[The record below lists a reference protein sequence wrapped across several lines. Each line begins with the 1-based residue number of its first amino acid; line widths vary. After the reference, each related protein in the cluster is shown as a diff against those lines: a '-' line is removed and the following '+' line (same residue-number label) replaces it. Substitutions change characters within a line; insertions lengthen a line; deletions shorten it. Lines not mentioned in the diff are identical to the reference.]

1 MAFDK
6 LLGQETAIRLLKDDL
21 DSGRIHHAYLFT
33 GKKGVGKGLWLWSLP
48 GPSLSWA
55 GRGSLWQLSG
65 LPEDRPFQPP
75 GLKYCQDQ

>member
-33 GKKGVGKGLWLWSLP
+33 GKRV
-48 GPSLSWA
+48 
-55 GRGSLWQLSG
+55 
-65 LPEDRPFQPP
+65 
-75 GLKYCQDQ
+75 